1 MNEYQAVCEIC
12 GDAFIPNGRRKK
24 RCAKTHMKQ
33 CENQNCNNEFEITAN
48 MKITKAFCSH
58 KCRGE
63 ASKVSRICVV
73 CGKEFYKVSKTC
85 SRECETKLA
94 VNTYSKKT
102 DAKECMLCGEE
113 FAPRSPTQKYCSN
126 AHYRDCQMC
135 GKKFSFT
142 DPLSKK
148 KYCSSSCASKI
159 INGKEAQERRRAT
172 SLVNFGT
179 EFPQQTEE
187 LKNKIKQAN
196 LDKYGVEHAMML
208 DEFQDKV
215 KKNNKKKYGVEH
227 ILQIP
232 EIRERIAKTNLE
244 KYGHEN
250 PWGSSI
256 IQDKINQTFLNNYG
270 YEWANQS
277 DVVKDRR
284 SVSNLEK
291 YGVENVMMLPETVMK
306 AQETFSNSVNNGK
319 VKHRKISQLNQ
330 KFATMLKEN
339 VNTIDGIKFEI
350 GFGSFQADF
359 GINDKAVLIDLN
371 PTISHNTFK
380 SFSCVIGG
388 CSAECDKHKAIRR
401 DYHYKRAL
409 EAKKNNI
416 SLMQFF
422 EWDNDDKIIK
432 MLNAKL
438 DKNFVKLSA
447 RKLTVEKIPQ
457 SDANIFLQKF
467 HIQGRAKGQSD
478 CYGLFDSEG
487 NLIAVATFGKSR
499 FNNNYDY
506 EFIRYAVKDGYIIHG
521 GSGKLF
527 KSFVDHV
534 SPSSVISY
542 VDFSHTTGNTF
553 LSSLGFEEIQETG
566 PSLIYHRIK
575 DNKRIANTSLL
586 SIGVDNLLGT
596 EYGTQKESGLSNS
609 EIMILEGFLPV
620 YTAGNRVFVWEK

>member
-63 ASKVSRICVV
+63 ASKVLRICVV

-126 AHYRDCQMC
+126 THYRDCQMC

-227 ILQIP
+227 TLQIP

-256 IQDKINQTFLNNYG
+256 IQDKIKDIFLERYG
-270 YEWANQS
+270 HEWANQS
-277 DVVKDRR
+277 ELVKNKRTLT
-284 SVSNLEK
+284 NMEK
-291 YGVENVMMLPETVMK
+291 YGVPNVMMLSENVIK
-306 AQETFSNSVNNGK
+306 SQETFSKTVNESG
-319 VKHRKISQLNQ
+319 VKHRKVSLLNQ
-330 KFATMLKEN
+330 KFAEKIKEEVSEVEN
-339 VNTIDGIKFEI
+339 IEFEAT
-350 GFGSFQADF
+350 FGRFQADF
-359 GINDKAVLIDLN
+359 KINDTLLIDLN
-371 PTISHNTFK
+371 PTISHNSLK
-380 SFSCVIGG
+380 SFGCVIGG
-388 CSAECDKHKAIRR
+388 CDENCEKHKLLKKN
-401 DYHYKRAL
+401 YHYQRAV
-409 EAKKNNI
+409 EAKKNGI
-416 SLMQFF
+416 SLVQVF
-422 EWDNDDKIIK
+422 EWDDEQSIIK
-432 MLNAKL
+432 RINAKL
-438 DKNFVKLSA
+438 RKDVVKISA
-447 RKLTVEKIPQ
+447 RKMSVQKIDQ
-457 SDANIFLQKF
+457 SVANEFLAEV

-478 CYGLFDSEG
+478 CYGLFDSEDD
-487 NLIAVATFGKSR
+487 LIAVATFGKSR

-527 KSFVDHV
+527 KSFVDDV

-553 LSSLGFEEIQETG
+553 LSSLGFEEIKETG
-566 PSLIYHRIK
+566 PSLVYHRIR
-575 DNKRIANTSLL
+575 DNKKFSNTSVV
-586 SIGVDNLLGT
+586 SQGADRLLGT